1 MGNLAVA
8 EELAGSDEL
17 EELYRLDAS
26 DTEPEEDE
34 EDEEEE
40 PEEEEMEPRGIPH
53 SHMEQQAYVPGYAG
67 DSYTETCPRL
77 AGPNGARLQSA

>member
-26 DTEPEEDE
+26 EIGPEEDEEDE

-53 SHMEQQAYVPGYAG
+53 
-67 DSYTETCPRL
+67 
-77 AGPNGARLQSA
+77 

>member
-1 MGNLAVA
+1 MLRVSPRTSFGGRESERITMGNLAVA

-26 DTEPEEDE
+26 ETGPE

-40 PEEEEMEPRGIPH
+40 EEEDEGEAEPEAEPHGIPH
-53 SHMEQQAYVPGYAG
+53 
-67 DSYTETCPRL
+67 
-77 AGPNGARLQSA
+77 

>member
-1 MGNLAVA
+1 MLRVSPRTSFGGQESERITMGNLAVA

-26 DTEPEEDE
+26 ETGPEED

-40 PEEEEMEPRGIPH
+40 KEEDEGDAEPHGIPH
-53 SHMEQQAYVPGYAG
+53 GIPH
-67 DSYTETCPRL
+67 
-77 AGPNGARLQSA
+77 

>member
-26 DTEPEEDE
+26 ETG
-34 EDEEEE
+34 
-40 PEEEEMEPRGIPH
+40 PEEEEEEEEDEGEAEPGGIPH
-53 SHMEQQAYVPGYAG
+53 
-67 DSYTETCPRL
+67 
-77 AGPNGARLQSA
+77 

>member
-26 DTEPEEDE
+26 ETGPEEEEE

-53 SHMEQQAYVPGYAG
+53 
-67 DSYTETCPRL
+67 
-77 AGPNGARLQSA
+77 

>member
-26 DTEPEEDE
+26 ETGPEEDE
-34 EDEEEE
+34 EEEEEE
-40 PEEEEMEPRGIPH
+40 PEEEEAEPTGIPH
-53 SHMEQQAYVPGYAG
+53 
-67 DSYTETCPRL
+67 
-77 AGPNGARLQSA
+77 

>member
-26 DTEPEEDE
+26 ESGPE

-40 PEEEEMEPRGIPH
+40 EEEDEGEGEAEPHGIPH
-53 SHMEQQAYVPGYAG
+53 
-67 DSYTETCPRL
+67 
-77 AGPNGARLQSA
+77 

>member
-26 DTEPEEDE
+26 ETGPEEDE
-34 EDEEEE
+34 DGEEEE
-40 PEEEEMEPRGIPH
+40 EEDEGEAEPHGIPH
-53 SHMEQQAYVPGYAG
+53 GIPH
-67 DSYTETCPRL
+67 
-77 AGPNGARLQSA
+77 

>member
-1 MGNLAVA
+1 MLRVSPRTSFGGQESERITMGNLAVA

-26 DTEPEEDE
+26 ETGPEEDEEEEE

-53 SHMEQQAYVPGYAG
+53 
-67 DSYTETCPRL
+67 
-77 AGPNGARLQSA
+77 

>member
-1 MGNLAVA
+1 MLRVSPRTSFGGQESERITMGNLAVA

-26 DTEPEEDE
+26 ETGPE

-40 PEEEEMEPRGIPH
+40 EEEDEGEAEPRGIPH
-53 SHMEQQAYVPGYAG
+53 
-67 DSYTETCPRL
+67 
-77 AGPNGARLQSA
+77 